1 MTHSM
6 RKYLSFQTC
15 QVDIVRE
22 AVDSYFLNALLDK
35 TPTREDYECRLF
47 AGFVTATIVY
57 KFEQGQGN
65 ALKGQLVSTCLEQ
78 IANDAK
84 DPMLRKWFIICLGNL
99 WYRNE
104 PVRWAAARDLAYEK
118 LFGLLQDPHPEVRAG
133 TVYALGT
140 FISSTLERTSQANDL
155 DRQIAMHMLD
165 SVSNDMSPLVRLE
178 IVVALQWIIKLFDS
192 QFVEIYQRE
201 DVQGGGAFDHSVKD
215 GSWKRGSKL
224 KPVASEKS
232 LQYIGLDRSFGHSL
246 GSSVY
251 SKIWLAA
258 LSLSRD
264 PFPQVARAGCSLI
277 DYIKQMAAESNTVV
291 IPGKEVICDRN
302 SPCSSNSFSLP
313 PSPIP
318 KNLSQY
324 MSSSHS
330 GSTVKLN
337 ESTNSA
343 IKKTESCHKLRLSIV
358 KTSFVEWQI
367 ASMSRPMKEL
377 KRSQNHGKTKTDQFS
392 FETLDRR
399 KRFTKNDQIRREG
412 LYQQRAAIF
421 QNLKSQAFI
430 GKTPMTPT
438 IVKLHPYEQQIAVAY
453 ADKLRVYDWISN
465 VQNSFSPILQPSPTP
480 IKSNFQSATGRKLSI
495 TSNNQM
501 LRLSSVQ
508 FVNAHVG
515 GFILTGYDDGSVRIW
530 KNSDQSISNN
540 GTAQSDSLVTAFQAL
555 DDQPLRSSRIHGL
568 QTAWHQS
575 TQTIYAGGESKS
587 IRLWDAEK
595 EFKTC
600 DIPTGSDFFVSHLC
614 CSPNGMFAIGL
625 ADGCIQLYD
634 RRVPTNDSRV
644 MVYREHMNPLLTIC
658 LRNDCES
665 LISGG

>member
-1 MTHSM
+1 M
-6 RKYLSFQTC
+6 
-15 QVDIVRE
+15 RE

-78 IANDAK
+78 IENDAK
-84 DPMLRKWFIICLGNL
+84 DPMLRKWFVICLGNL

-104 PVRWAAARDLAYEK
+104 AVRWAAARDLAHEK
-118 LFGLLQDPHPEVRAG
+118 LSGLLQDPNPEVRAA
-133 TVYALGT
+133 TIYALGT

-155 DRQIAMHMLD
+155 DRQIAMTMLD
-165 SVSNDMSPLVRLE
+165 SIANDMSPLVRLE

-192 QFVEIYQRE
+192 QFVEIVQRE
-201 DVQGGGAFDHSVKD
+201 DVHGNGGFEYGGKD
-215 GSWKRGSKL
+215 GSWKRPSKL
-224 KPVASEKS
+224 KPVASEKC
-232 LQYIGLDRSFGHSL
+232 LQYLGMDRSFGHSL

-251 SKIWLAA
+251 SKIWTAA
-258 LSLSRD
+258 LALSRD
-264 PFPQVARAGCSLI
+264 PFPQVAKAGSALI
-277 DYIKQMAAESNTVV
+277 EHIKQMAAESNKA
-291 IPGKEVICDRN
+291 IMPAIEVICDRN
-302 SPCSSNSFSLP
+302 SPCSSNSLSLP

-318 KNLSQY
+318 RNMNQF
-324 MSSSHS
+324 MSNSHS
-330 GSTVKLN
+330 GSSVKLN

-343 IKKTESCHKLRLSIV
+343 IKDHKLRHSIV

-377 KRSQNHGKTKTDQFS
+377 RRSQNHGKTKADQFS

-399 KRFTKNDQIRREG
+399 KRFTKNEHIRQEG

-421 QNLKSQAFI
+421 QNLKSQAYI

-465 VQNSFSPILQPSPTP
+465 VQNSFSPMLLQPSSSSASTP
-480 IKSNFQSATGRKLSI
+480 MKTNYSSATGRKLSV
-495 TSNNQM
+495 TSNQM
-501 LRLSSVQ
+501 MRLSSVQ

-515 GFILTGYDDGSVRIW
+515 GYILTGYDDGSVRIW
-530 KNSDQSISNN
+530 KNSEQSMSHN
-540 GTAQSDSLVTAFQAL
+540 GATQSESLVTAFQAL
-555 DDQPLRSSRIHGL
+555 DDQPQRSARTYGL

-575 TQTIYAGGESKS
+575 TQTIFAGGESKY
-587 IRLWDAEK
+587 IRLWDAER
-595 EFKTC
+595 EYKTS
-600 DIPTGSDFFVSHLC
+600 DISTGSDSFVSNLC
-614 CSPNGMFAIGL
+614 CSPSGLFATGL
-625 ADGCIQLYD
+625 VDGSIQLYD
-634 RRVPTNDSRV
+634 RRISANDGRV
-644 MVYREHMNPLLTIC
+644 MVYREHLSSLLTIC
-658 LRNDCES
+658 MRNDCES